1 MFQIVVLSTS
11 EVTKPTKQDLLDLLD
26 KNVYDYYVLPHY
38 GLISDWY
45 ERYWELHQ
53 LIENYLNEEPE
64 H

>member
-1 MFQIVVLSTS
+1 
-11 EVTKPTKQDLLDLLD
+11 VTKPTKQDLLDLLD